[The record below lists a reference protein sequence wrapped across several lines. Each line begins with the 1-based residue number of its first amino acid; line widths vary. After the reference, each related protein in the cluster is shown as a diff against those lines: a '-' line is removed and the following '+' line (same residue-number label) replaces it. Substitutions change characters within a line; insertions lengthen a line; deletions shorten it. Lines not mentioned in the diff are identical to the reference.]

1 MVWSITLRS
10 ARMASPVTR
19 DGSTIDY
26 VLKCP
31 IVLAG
36 SQ

>member
-1 MVWSITLRS
+1 MVSSITLRA
-10 ARMASPVTR
+10 ARMASSVTR

-31 IVLAG
+31 IVLAS